1 MYGVA
6 ERAERRHSSAL
17 TTSAKTT
24 ATLSIQLQRKETLGM
39 LDEQEKHQVKELC
52 ERIAKEQDH
61 NQFSILIAQ
70 LNQLLEK
77 SELRTTAARNNL
89 SHSPKKSSRP
99 NI

>member
-1 MYGVA
+1 M
-6 ERAERRHSSAL
+6 ELRTAL
-17 TTSAKTT
+17 ATFVSFDTQWKTA
-24 ATLSIQLQRKETLGM
+24 ATPSIQLQRKETLGM

-61 NQFSILIAQ
+61 NQFSMLIAQ

-77 SELRTTAARNNL
+77 SELRSNSARNNL

>member
-1 MYGVA
+1 
-6 ERAERRHSSAL
+6 
-17 TTSAKTT
+17 
-24 ATLSIQLQRKETLGM
+24 M

-77 SELRTTAARNNL
+77 SEIRTNGARNNL

-99 NI
+99 NV